1 MLTFWT
7 IILVLNQGAVV
18 LKDLPAASTGTTC
31 LEVVDQLLKERPDY
45 KKDILYYG
53 CIRKTAGDEV

>member
-53 CIRKTAGDEV
+53 CVRKTAGDEV